1 MKHQIDKLDK
11 KILRLISRNARI
23 PFLEVARECNV
34 SGAAIHQRVQKL
46 SNLGV
51 IKRSEFVIDTYKIGY
66 QTCAF
71 IGVTLRDHNLFTNV
85 IEELKKID
93 EIVECHYTTGRF
105 AIFLKVYA
113 KDNRDLLNVILRKIS
128 NIEGVKNTETFQM
141 SLDEIFNR
149 QLSVFDTLD
158 EEEDE
163 AEAETEVAVEGKK
176 SDAILK

>member
-85 IEELKKID
+85 IEALQKID

-158 EEEDE
+158 EDEEV
-163 AEAETEVAVEGKK
+163 EAETEEAVDDKK
-176 SDAILK
+176 SDAIII